1 MTKLITGR
9 VWGQLKA
16 ARARSPRRA
25 WVAAAYVGKGATGL
39 LNLKKGSVL
48 VADAS
53 DLAVKTG
60 QTCPADLIALMNK
73 GVRIF
78 SYPGLHAKVYVFG
91 KTAAIG
97 SANVSHHSANV
108 LVEAMV
114 MTSDVK
120 AVEQARTFVKSI
132 AKDEL
137 GPEALKRLSKLYR
150 SPRLPNSA
158 SKRNRRAREESAI
171 AGLPRIRVVHLIPEK
186 WSERDEI
193 EHDAG
198 KTDAKRYREHR
209 SWRTDDF
216 QWTGNENFRRGEKVM
231 MVTEEDSGRHLA
243 DAPGTVIHV
252 RRYSHR
258 NGTKAFVYL
267 ELPDWRRRNLKTLA
281 AHLGRGWL
289 QRLRRGGPLSARKSD
304 SLYELWRR

>member
-1 MTKLITGR
+1 MTKLVTGR

-16 ARARSPRRA
+16 ARARSDRRA
-25 WVAAAYVGKGATGL
+25 WVAAAYVGKGAARL
-39 LNLKKGSVL
+39 LNLKRGSFL

-53 DLAVKTG
+53 DNAVKTG
-60 QTCPADLIALMNK
+60 QTCPADLIALMKK

-97 SANVSHHSANV
+97 SANASHHSVNV
-108 LVEAMV
+108 LTEAMV

-150 SPRLPNSA
+150 PPRLPNSVG
-158 SKRNRRAREESAI
+158 SRKRRARKASVTSE
-171 AGLPRIRVVHLIPEK
+171 LPRIRVIHLSPVE
-186 WSERDEI
+186 WSERDEA

-198 KTDAKRYREHR
+198 DTDAKRHREHR

-216 QWTGNENFRRGEKVM
+216 QWIGSENFRRGEKIM
-231 MVTEEDSGRHLA
+231 MVTEENRGHLLA
-243 DAPGTVIHV
+243 DPPATVIHV
-252 RRYSHR
+252 RRYSYR

-267 ELPDWRRRNLKTLA
+267 ELPDRRRRNLKTLA

-304 SLYELWRR
+304 SLYELWRG